1 MTRTS
6 STLILVLAT
15 LGAAIAAV
23 PAMASDDYRSAN
35 SITGGSSEQDQA
47 VPRDYTSVNAAVGP
61 DSSGLSPVSSADSDP
76 SSLNA
81 VLAISP
87 ERPVQSSGSGGEYRS
102 LNSIVAADGLP
113 QQSPLSVVGVREG
126 DGFDWF
132 DALIGALI
140 ASGLMLMTLAAART
154 VARHRRATAESRA

>member
-6 STLILVLAT
+6 ATLVLVLAT

-23 PAMASDDYRSAN
+23 PAMASDDYQSVS
-35 SITGGSSEQDQA
+35 SITGGSSGEQAQ
-47 VPRDYTSVNAAVGP
+47 PQPSDYTSLGAAVGA
-61 DSSGLSPVSSADSDP
+61 DSSGRSPVSSANSDP

-81 VLAISP
+81 VLATAP
-87 ERPVQSSGSGGEYRS
+87 DRPVQSSGSGSGHRS
-102 LNSIVAADGLP
+102 LNAIVGADGLP
-113 QQSPLSVVGVREG
+113 QPSPPVVEVREG

-140 ASGLMLMTLAAART
+140 AS
-154 VARHRRATAESRA
+154 ESRA

>member
-1 MTRTS
+1 MMRTS

-35 SITGGSSEQDQA
+35 SITGGSSEQGQA
-47 VPRDYTSVNAAVGP
+47 VPRYTSVNAAVGP
-61 DSSGLSPVSSADSDP
+61 DSSERSPVSSADSDP

-154 VARHRRATAESRA
+154 VARHRRATAEFRA

>member
-1 MTRTS
+1 MTRGS
-6 STLILVLAT
+6 STLILVFAT

-23 PAMASDDYRSAN
+23 PAMADYQSVGA
-35 SITGGSSEQDQA
+35 ITGGGNGEHAQTPPD
-47 VPRDYTSVNAAVGP
+47 DYTSLNAAVVAE
-61 DSSGLSPVSSADSDP
+61 SRERSPRSTADGDP

-81 VLAISP
+81 VLATAP
-87 ERPVQSSGSGGEYRS
+87 DRPVQASGSGGGYRS
-102 LNSIVAADGLP
+102 LNSIASADGVP
-113 QQSPLSVVGVREG
+113 QQSPVPAVDVREG

-140 ASGLMLMTLAAART
+140 ASGLMLMTLVAART